1 MLYNVQIK
9 VMPLKDLLD
18 PQGKAVLGGLNS
30 LGLNAVE
37 DVRVGKH
44 ITLIVKAP
52 SEEEARQTAETACKK
67 LLANPV
73 METYEVEAVN
83 EIHASVK

>member
-1 MLYNVQIK
+1 MTFQVQIK

-18 PQGKAVLGGLNS
+18 PQGKAVMSGLHQLGIAG
-30 LGLNAVE
+30 VQ

-44 ITLIVKAP
+44 ITLSV
-52 SEEEARQTAETACKK
+52 EATDAAAAEAIATDAAKK

-73 METYEVEAVN
+73 MEFFEVVVAG
-83 EIHASVK
+83 

>member
-1 MLYNVQIK
+1 MTYNVQIK

-18 PQGKAVLGGLNS
+18 PQGKAVLGGLQN
-30 LGLNAVE
+30 LGLGTVS

-44 ITLIVKAP
+44 ITLQIEADTEAQAKQIA
-52 SEEEARQTAETACKK
+52 EEASKK

-73 METYEVEAVN
+73 MEFF
-83 EIHASVK
+83 EIEMIN

>member
-1 MLYNVQIK
+1 MTTFHVQIK

-18 PQGKAVLGGLNS
+18 PQGKAVLGGLKN
-30 LGLNAVE
+30 LNINNVQ

-44 ITLIVKAP
+44 VTLQIQAGSEAEAKAV
-52 SEEEARQTAETACKK
+52 AEDAAKK

-73 METYEVEAVN
+73 MEFYEVEMVN
-83 EIHASVK
+83 

>member
-1 MLYNVQIK
+1 MTYQVQIK

-18 PQGKAVLGGLNS
+18 PQGKAVLGGLQNLS
-30 LGLNAVE
+30 LSAIT

-44 ITLIVKAP
+44 ISLQIEADTEDAAKKIA
-52 SEEEARQTAETACKK
+52 EEACKK

-73 METYEVEAVN
+73 MEFYEIEMVN
-83 EIHASVK
+83 

>member
-1 MLYNVQIK
+1 MIYNVQIK

-18 PQGKAVLGGLNS
+18 PQGKAVLGGLKNLGINS
-30 LGLNAVE
+30 VE

-44 ITLIVKAP
+44 ITLAISAA
-52 SEEEARQTAETACKK
+52 SENDAKQIADDTAKK

-73 METYEVEAVN
+73 MEFYEIEMIN
-83 EIHASVK
+83 

>member
-1 MLYNVQIK
+1 MTFQVQIK

-18 PQGKAVLGGLNS
+18 PQGKAVLGGLHN
-30 LGLNAVE
+30 LGMSSIQ

-44 ITLIVKAP
+44 ITLQIEAE
-52 SEEEARQTAETACKK
+52 SEAAARLIAEDASKK

-73 METYEVEAVN
+73 MEQF
-83 EIHASVK
+83 EIEFVQS